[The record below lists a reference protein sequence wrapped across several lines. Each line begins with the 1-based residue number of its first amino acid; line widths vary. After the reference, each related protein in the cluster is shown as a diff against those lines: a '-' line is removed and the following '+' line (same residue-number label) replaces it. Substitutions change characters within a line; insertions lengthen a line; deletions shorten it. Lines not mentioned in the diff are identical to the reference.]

1 MTAVPVVAVSA
12 AVAARQGAGEEAAM
26 KLSRATKHLFI
37 PAWVA
42 RHFPPGAG
50 KRDELPDK
58 PVAL

>member
-1 MTAVPVVAVSA
+1 
-12 AVAARQGAGEEAAM
+12 M

-42 RHFPPGAG
+42 RHFPPGAD

-58 PVAL
+58 QVVL